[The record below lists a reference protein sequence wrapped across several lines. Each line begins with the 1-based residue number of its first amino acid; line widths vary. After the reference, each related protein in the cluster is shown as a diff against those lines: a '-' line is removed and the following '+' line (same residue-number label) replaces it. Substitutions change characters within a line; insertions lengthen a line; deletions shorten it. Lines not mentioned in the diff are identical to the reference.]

1 MNKTVK
7 IAIEIGLLVV
17 AAVIAWFWIAGIQR
31 KIDFDKETKVRYTA
45 VVKDF
50 MNLREIQ
57 VAYRSKYGEYCGK
70 WDKLEKFYKNDSL
83 TIINKIGDIEDS
95 AAVAQ
100 GKVRWDTIQVAVHQ
114 RLKQEEKIIEPFN
127 IDSLRYIPYSNNEV
141 YSLQKGEVMT
151 ASKVSVKV
159 FEANAT
165 CKQILYGLDYQY
177 IINESE
183 MREKKFNFPGIRVG
197 NMEEANN
204 NAGNW
209 E

>member
-17 AAVIAWFWIAGIQR
+17 AAVIAWLWIAGIQR
-31 KIDFDKETKVRYTA
+31 KIDFDKEKEKRYEA

-57 VAYRSKYGEYCGK
+57 VAYKSKHGDYCGK
-70 WDKLEKFYKNDSL
+70 WDKLEKFYKSDSL

-95 AAVAQ
+95 AAVAE
-100 GKVRWDTIQVAVHQ
+100 GRVHWDTIQVAVHE
-114 RLKQEEKIIEPFN
+114 RLKEEEKLLLPFD
-127 IDSLRYIPYSNNEV
+127 IDSLRYIPYSNNET
-141 YSLQKGEVMT
+141 YTLKSGEVYT
-151 ASKVSVKV
+151 ASKVTVKV

-165 CKQILYGLDYQY
+165 CKQILYGLDHQY

-183 MREKKFNFPGIRVG
+183 LRETKYSFPGIRVG
-197 NMEEANN
+197 SMEEANN